1 MLAGG
6 VTSEPLHAGVAAHAA
21 ALGFCPLRL
30 ARIAPWMQQHVASGR
45 LAGLSVQVARQGQV
59 VFRHDHGLRDLASGA
74 PVQPDTIW
82 RIYSMTKPLTTV
94 AALMLYEEGAFQ
106 LDQPVADFL
115 PAFGALRV
123 WAGGDAPLS
132 DTVAP
137 VRPVTV
143 HDLMTHCSGLVS
155 ADATGDTLARAYAA
169 AEMDFRRADDSL
181 ASAVERLCRLPL
193 RFQPGGRWHYGVS
206 TDVLGRLVEVVS
218 GRALGQFMR
227 ERILVPLGMRN
238 TGFSVA
244 PSQAARVAT
253 LYQRGPAGALQPVEG
268 ARAQVL
274 TTPGGIERGGS
285 GLYSTLDDYQRFAD
299 ALLRRSRYDSGQ
311 LLGRKTFDLM
321 VSNQMRGDLASM
333 GQAHFS
339 ETTMEGIGFGLGVS
353 VMLEPARARILGS
366 PGEFAWG
373 GMASTAFWVDPHEEM
388 TVVLMTQLT
397 PSSTYTLRR
406 QLRVLSY
413 SALV

>member
-1 MLAGG
+1 
-6 VTSEPLHAGVAAHAA
+6 
-21 ALGFCPLRL
+21 
-30 ARIAPWMQQHVASGR
+30 
-45 LAGLSVQVARQGQV
+45 
-59 VFRHDHGLRDLASGA
+59 
-74 PVQPDTIW
+74 
-82 RIYSMTKPLTTV
+82 
-94 AALMLYEEGAFQ
+94 
-106 LDQPVADFL
+106 
-115 PAFGALRV
+115 
-123 WAGGDAPLS
+123 
-132 DTVAP
+132 
-137 VRPVTV
+137 
-143 HDLMTHCSGLVS
+143 
-155 ADATGDTLARAYAA
+155 
-169 AEMDFRRADDSL
+169 
-181 ASAVERLCRLPL
+181 
-193 RFQPGGRWHYGVS
+193 
-206 TDVLGRLVEVVS
+206 
-218 GRALGQFMR
+218 
-227 ERILVPLGMRN
+227 
-238 TGFSVA
+238 
-244 PSQAARVAT
+244 VAT

-353 VMLEPARARILGS
+353 VMLDPARARILGS

-388 TVVLMTQLT
+388 TVVLMAQLT